1 MRIHNWRLAN
11 AGIFHDFHTSWLA
24 HIKETLNAGVLP
36 SGFYALAE
44 QQAGDYGPD
53 VVALKWGFDD
63 LHNSDPHQPGGSD
76 DCETGLVALAEAP
89 PAVQL
94 AVEASEE
101 TEYYLARR
109 RSVVI
114 RHSSDDQVVAIIEIV
129 SSANKHSTDRVQDF
143 CEKVVTALKGGVHV
157 MVLDLLSNTNA
168 APDGMH
174 AAIWDALLAGYY
186 TASTDMPLTLA
197 SYCAHRPIK
206 AFVEPTAIGRD
217 LIDMPLFL
225 TPTHYVT
232 VPLKAT
238 YEQAY
243 AGVPQRWRRVIEG

>member
-36 SGFYALAE
+36 NGFYALAE

-63 LHNSDPHQPGGSD
+63 MRNSDPHQPQGSD

-114 RHSSDDQVVAIIEIV
+114 RHSSDDHVVAIIEIV
-129 SSANKHSTDRVQDF
+129 SSANKHSTDRVHDF
-143 CEKVVTALKGGVHV
+143 CEKVVTALKSGVHV

-174 AAIWDALLAGYY
+174 GAVWDALLAGYY
-186 TASTDMPLTLA
+186 SAPTDMPLTLA

-206 AFVEPTAIGRD
+206 AFVEPTAVDRD
-217 LIDMPLFL
+217 LVDMPLFL

-243 AGVPQRWRRVIEG
+243 VGVPQRWRRVIEG